1 MRCLL
6 IFFLMIRR
14 PPRSTLFPY
23 TTLFRSHLLRR
34 EAPGR
39 RPREEPDRV
48 AEGRVGPAVRRPR
61 LEAPADFERD
71 RVGDR
76 SEEHTSELQSPCN
89 LVCRLLLEKKN
100 NKMNCLLIDR
110 AG

>member
-71 RVGDR
+71 RVGDER
-76 SEEHTSELQSPCN
+76 LDDLGFLEVPDEHRVASVLHVPLGHGLTVVS
-89 LVCRLLLEKKN
+89 
-100 NKMNCLLIDR
+100 DR
-110 AG
+110 R